1 MIDHDARDMNDN
13 EQDDAFVRGVADTLR
28 AAEPAR
34 PDLTERVMH
43 LVHFDVRRSR
53 AVARG
58 WWTRRRTIHIS
69 YSAITAVA
77 ATVVIAV
84 AGAIVGRTLWRP
96 PNAAQTVASATARTD
111 TVRIVRFVLHAPSAS
126 SVALVG
132 DFNDWQRGAT
142 PLRPAGAAGVWAV
155 SLPLPP
161 GLHQYAFIV
170 DGTRWTPDPA
180 TSTTVTD
187 DFGTTT
193 SVIAVGDAT

>member
-1 MIDHDARDMNDN
+1 MTDRENRDVN
-13 EQDDAFVRGVADTLR
+13 EGDQDDAFIRGVADALR
-28 AAEPAR
+28 SAEPAR

-43 LVHFDVRRSR
+43 LVHFDARRSHS
-53 AVARG
+53 AARG
-58 WWTRRRTIHIS
+58 WWTRRRTIHLS
-69 YSAITAVA
+69 FSAVGAIVA
-77 ATVVIAV
+77 ALVIAV
-84 AGAIVGRTLWRP
+84 VGAIVGRAVSRSGVDARTL
-96 PNAAQTVASATARTD
+96 ASAPVKAD
-111 TVRIVRFVLHAPSAS
+111 TVHIVRFVLLAPSAS
-126 SVALVG
+126 SVSIVG

-155 SLPLPP
+155 SLPLPR

>member
-28 AAEPAR
+28 ATEPAR

-69 YSAITAVA
+69 YSAVTAVA
-77 ATVVIAV
+77 AGVVIAV

>member
-1 MIDHDARDMNDN
+1 MTDRENRDLN
-13 EQDDAFVRGVADTLR
+13 EADRDDAFIRGVADTLR
-28 AAEPAR
+28 SAEPAR

-43 LVHFDVRRSR
+43 LVHFDERRSR
-53 AVARG
+53 TAARG
-58 WWTRRRTIHIS
+58 WWTRRRTIHLS
-69 YSAITAVA
+69 FSAVGAIA
-77 ATVVIAV
+77 AALVIAV
-84 AGAIVGRTLWRP
+84 AGAIVGRAVSRSRVDARTL
-96 PNAAQTVASATARTD
+96 ASAPVKAD
-111 TVRIVRFVLHAPSAS
+111 TVHIVRFVLLAPSAS
-126 SVALVG
+126 SVSIVG

-155 SLPLPP
+155 SLPLPR

>member
-1 MIDHDARDMNDN
+1 MIDHDDRDVNAAD
-13 EQDDAFVRGVADTLR
+13 QDDPFIRGVADTLR

-43 LVHFDVRRSR
+43 LVQFDERRSR
-53 AVARG
+53 SMARG
-58 WWTRRRTIHIS
+58 WWTRRRTIHLS
-69 YSAITAVA
+69 YSAVSAVA
-77 ATVVIAV
+77 AALILAV
-84 AGAIVGRTLWRP
+84 AGAIVARSISRV
-96 PNAAQTVASATARTD
+96 PNGARTVASAPVKAD
-111 TVRIVRFVLHAPSAS
+111 TVHIVRFVLLAPSAS
-126 SVALVG
+126 SVSLVG
-132 DFNDWQRGAT
+132 DFNDWQRNAT
-142 PLRPAGAAGVWAV
+142 PLRPAGAPGTWAV
-155 SLPLPP
+155 SLPLPR

>member
-1 MIDHDARDMNDN
+1 MIDHDDRDMTGG
-13 EQDDAFVRGVADTLR
+13 EHDDAFVRGVADALR

-43 LVHFDVRRSR
+43 LVHFDERRAR
-53 AVARG
+53 TVARG
-58 WWTRRRTIHIS
+58 WWTRRRTIHVS
-69 YSAITAVA
+69 YSVVGAMAAAVMLS
-77 ATVVIAV
+77 V
-84 AGAIVGRTLWRP
+84 AGALVGRALSRS
-96 PNAAQTVASATARTD
+96 PNAARTVASATARTD
-111 TVRIVRFVLHAPSAS
+111 TVRIVRFVLVAPSAS

-142 PLRPAGAAGVWAV
+142 PLRPTGAAGVWAV
-155 SLPLPP
+155 SLPLPR

>member
-1 MIDHDARDMNDN
+1 MTDHDERNMTG
-13 EQDDAFVRGVADTLR
+13 EPHDAFVRSVADALR

-43 LVHFDVRRSR
+43 LVHFDERRSR
-53 AVARG
+53 VVARG
-58 WWTRRRTIHIS
+58 WWTRRRTIQLP
-69 YSAITAVA
+69 YSAVGALA
-77 ATVVIAV
+77 AAVVIAV
-84 AGAIVGRTLWRP
+84 AAVIVGRMMPRS
-96 PNAAQTVASATARTD
+96 PNAVQAVASATAKTD
-111 TVRIVRFVLHAPSAS
+111 TVRIVRFMLLAPSAS
-126 SVALVG
+126 SVSLVG
-132 DFNDWQRGAT
+132 DFNNWQRSAT
-142 PLRPAGAAGVWAV
+142 PLRPAGAPGVWAV

>member
-69 YSAITAVA
+69 YSAVTAVA
-77 ATVVIAV
+77 AAVVIAV

-142 PLRPAGAAGVWAV
+142 PLRPAGASGVWAV

>member
-1 MIDHDARDMNDN
+1 MIDQPDRDMADG
-13 EQDDAFVRGVADTLR
+13 EHDDAFVRGVADALR

-43 LVHFDVRRSR
+43 LVHFDERRSR
-53 AVARG
+53 SVARG

-69 YSAITAVA
+69 YSAVTAVA
-77 ATVVIAV
+77 AAVILGV
-84 AGAIVGRTLWRP
+84 AGALAGRALSGP
-96 PNAAQTVASATARTD
+96 PNAAHTVASATARTD
-111 TVRIVRFVLHAPSAS
+111 TVHIVRFVLMAPSAS
-126 SVALVG
+126 SVSLVG

-155 SLPLPP
+155 SVPLPR

>member
-1 MIDHDARDMNDN
+1 MIDRDDRRTTDVDP
-13 EQDDAFVRGVADTLR
+13 DDAFARGVADTLR

-43 LVHFDVRRSR
+43 LVHFDERRSR

-58 WWTRRRTIHIS
+58 WWTRRRTIHLS
-69 YSAITAVA
+69 YSAVGAIA
-77 ATVVIAV
+77 AAFMLAV
-84 AGAIVGRTLWRP
+84 AGVIVGRITSLP
-96 PNAAQTVASATARTD
+96 PNAERTVASAPAKAD
-111 TVRIVRFVLHAPSAS
+111 TVRIVRFVLLAPSAS
-126 SVALVG
+126 SVSLVG
-132 DFNDWQRGAT
+132 DFNDWQRTAT
-142 PLRPAGAAGVWAV
+142 PLRPAGAPGMWAV
-155 SLPLPP
+155 SLPVPR

>member
-1 MIDHDARDMNDN
+1 MIDHDDRDMNDN

-53 AVARG
+53 AATRG

-77 ATVVIAV
+77 AAVVIAV
-84 AGAIVGRTLWRP
+84 AGAIVGRALSRR
-96 PNAAQTVASATARTD
+96 PNAAQTVASATASTD
-111 TVRIVRFVLHAPSAS
+111 TVHIVRFVLHAPSAS

-142 PLRPAGAAGVWAV
+142 PLRQAGAAGVWAV
-155 SLPLPP
+155 SLPLPR
-161 GLHQYAFIV
+161 GTHQYAFIV

-193 SVIAVGDAT
+193 SVIAVGDAI

>member
-1 MIDHDARDMNDN
+1 MIDHTDRDTPNG
-13 EQDDAFVRGVADTLR
+13 ERDDAFARGVADALR

-43 LVHFDVRRSR
+43 LVHFERRSR
-53 AVARG
+53 AATRG
-58 WWTRRRTIHIS
+58 WWTRRRTFHLS
-69 YSAITAVA
+69 YAAVGAIA
-77 ATVVIAV
+77 AAFVLAV
-84 AGAIVGRTLWRP
+84 AGVIVGRSTSSP
-96 PNAAQTVASATARTD
+96 PNAERTVASAPAKAD
-111 TVRIVRFVLHAPSAS
+111 TVRIVRFVLLAPSAS
-126 SVALVG
+126 SVSLVG
-132 DFNDWQRGAT
+132 DFNDWQRTAT
-142 PLRPAGAAGVWAV
+142 PLRPAGAPGMWAV
-155 SLPLPP
+155 SLPVPR

>member
-69 YSAITAVA
+69 YSAVTVVA
-77 ATVVIAV
+77 AAVVIAV